1 MTKTARLYGGSLY
14 DLASEEKLTEE
25 MLEQLDMVR
34 ALFKEE
40 PSYLRLLAEPSIPKT
55 ERVGLIHTAFEGKIH
70 VYLLNFLKLL
80 CENGMLREFSDCC
93 REFRTRY
100 NEDYGIAEAVVT
112 SAVPLTEEQKEALK
126 ARLEKISNKTIQLTL
141 KVDPQVVG
149 GIRAELEGRQL
160 DGTLQERL
168 SGLRK
173 KVTEIIV

>member
-70 VYLLNFLKLL
+70 VY
-80 CENGMLREFSDCC
+80 
-93 REFRTRY
+93 
-100 NEDYGIAEAVVT
+100 NEDHGIAGAVVT

>member
-1 MTKTARLYGGSLY
+1 
-14 DLASEEKLTEE
+14 
-25 MLEQLDMVR
+25 
-34 ALFKEE
+34 
-40 PSYLRLLAEPSIPKT
+40 
-55 ERVGLIHTAFEGKIH
+55 
-70 VYLLNFLKLL
+70 
-80 CENGMLREFSDCC
+80 MLREFSDCC

-100 NEDYGIAEAVVT
+100 NEDQGIAEAVVT

>member
-70 VYLLNFLKLL
+70 VYLRNFLKLL

-100 NEDYGIAEAVVT
+100 NEDHGIAEAVVT

>member
-80 CENGMLREFSDCC
+80 CENGGVC
-93 REFRTRY
+93 
-100 NEDYGIAEAVVT
+100 V
-112 SAVPLTEEQKEALK
+112 
-126 ARLEKISNKTIQLTL
+126 
-141 KVDPQVVG
+141 
-149 GIRAELEGRQL
+149 
-160 DGTLQERL
+160 
-168 SGLRK
+168 
-173 KVTEIIV
+173 

>member
-14 DLASEEKLTEE
+14 NLASEEKLTEGI
-25 MLEQLDMVR
+25 LEQMEMVCS
-34 ALFKEE
+34 LFREE

-55 ERVGLIHTAFEGKIH
+55 ERVGLLDAAFEGKIET
-70 VYLLNFLKLL
+70 YLLNFLKLL
-80 CENGMLREFSDCC
+80 CENGMLREFSGCC
-93 REFRTRY
+93 QEFRSRY
-100 NEDYGIAEAVVT
+100 NEDHGIAEAAVT
-112 SAVPLTEEQKEALK
+112 SAVPLTEKQKEALK

-141 KVDPQVVG
+141 KVDPRVVG
-149 GIRAELEGRQL
+149 GIKAELEGKQL

>member
-1 MTKTARLYGGSLY
+1 MNFDISGAAIYLRIPTGIPVLGDFVITETMVVSWLVMILITGFCIWLTR
-14 DLASEEKLTEE
+14 DLRVENISKRQAVAE
-25 MLEQLDMVR
+25 MLVEQATNLVR
-34 ALFKEE
+34 NNTGGTKFDYLIPFVAALF
-40 PSYLRLLAEPSIPKT
+40 T
-55 ERVGLIHTAFEGKIH
+55 
-70 VYLLNFLKLL
+70 
-80 CENGMLREFSDCC
+80 
-93 REFRTRY
+93 
-100 NEDYGIAEAVVT
+100 T

>member
-40 PSYLRLLAEPSIPKT
+40 PSYIPKT

-100 NEDYGIAEAVVT
+100 NEDQGIAEAVVT

>member
-1 MTKTARLYGGSLY
+1 MR
-14 DLASEEKLTEE
+14 D
-25 MLEQLDMVR
+25 Q
-34 ALFKEE
+34 
-40 PSYLRLLAEPSIPKT
+40 
-55 ERVGLIHTAFEGKIH
+55 
-70 VYLLNFLKLL
+70 
-80 CENGMLREFSDCC
+80 
-93 REFRTRY
+93 
-100 NEDYGIAEAVVT
+100 GIAEAVVT